1 MNLHDFFP
9 ECILSVE
16 PNYPL
21 SREKKKKSI
30 FILEGFSLFHKQGG
44 NTGSKVGMQL
54 AEKAVLRII
63 TSDS

>member
-16 PNYPL
+16 PNFPL
-21 SREKKKKSI
+21 SRKKKKCI

>member
-1 MNLHDFFP
+1 MIFFP
-9 ECILSVE
+9 EYTLSVE
-16 PNYPL
+16 PNFPL
-21 SREKKKKSI
+21 SRKKKCT

-44 NTGSKVGMQL
+44 NMGSKVGTQL